1 MLFLAANSLIA
12 PTVGMVFWALVIFGL
27 TWLFL
32 GRFTF
37 KPIASALREREESI
51 SGALAEAERARA
63 EMAKIQAD
71 NAEALKAQQAERT
84 AMMREAKEAKD
95 QIIKE
100 AREEAKGIT
109 ARMIAE
115 ARAEIDAQKAAAM
128 LEVKNSAGQL
138 AIDVAQKVLRNQLA
152 DPAAQT
158 QYATTLVNE
167 IKLN

>member
-1 MLFLAANSLIA
+1 MLLAANSLIA
-12 PTVGMVFWALVIFGL
+12 PTVGMVFWALVIFGI

-37 KPIASALREREESI
+37 RPIARALKEREESI
-51 SGALAEAERARA
+51 GGALAEAERARA

-71 NAEALKAQQAERT
+71 NEEALRRQQAERT

-100 AREEAKGIT
+100 AREEAEALK
-109 ARMIAE
+109 ARLFTE
-115 ARAEIDAQKAAAM
+115 AKAEIDNQKAAAM

-138 AIDVAQKVLRNQLA
+138 AIEVAQKVLRDQLS
-152 DPAAQT
+152 DPAAQAR
-158 QYATTLVNE
+158 YAETLIGE